1 MEKKLVKLKNGITF
15 ISQELDNVHSVTISV
30 NFKVGSLYEDQINN
44 GITHLIEHLFFRQWD
59 NLPQKQL
66 YYEMQCMGAEI
77 AAKTFHDYVSFSIT
91 VTPDSFIKA
100 FKLIT
105 KCLNKFDWTDD
116 IVKIE
121 KEVVYKQIE
130 NDYQTFDN
138 WIDSYYFKDTK
149 YEKTI
154 MGTIESVQS
163 ISLKD
168 INSWK
173 DKYFCSNNSCVAITG
188 NYSDED
194 FLTVQN
200 ILSQINSSGKL
211 AETIICY
218 PLHFEKRNISNR
230 YSLISNDTDISD
242 ITIFFDIN
250 KDYNYEL

>member
-15 ISQELDNVHSVTISV
+15 ISQKLDNVHSVTISV

-116 IVKIE
+116 IVKLKKKLFTSKLKMII
-121 KEVVYKQIE
+121 KHLIIGLIVTTLKIP
-130 NDYQTFDN
+130 N
-138 WIDSYYFKDTK
+138 TK
-149 YEKTI
+149 
-154 MGTIESVQS
+154 
-163 ISLKD
+163 
-168 INSWK
+168 
-173 DKYFCSNNSCVAITG
+173 
-188 NYSDED
+188 
-194 FLTVQN
+194 
-200 ILSQINSSGKL
+200 KL
-211 AETIICY
+211 
-218 PLHFEKRNISNR
+218 LWVRLN
-230 YSLISNDTDISD
+230 L
-242 ITIFFDIN
+242 
-250 KDYNYEL
+250 YNQYL

>member
-1 MEKKLVKLKNGITF
+1 
-15 ISQELDNVHSVTISV
+15 
-30 NFKVGSLYEDQINN
+30 
-44 GITHLIEHLFFRQWD
+44 
-59 NLPQKQL
+59 
-66 YYEMQCMGAEI
+66 MGAEI

-116 IVKIE
+116 IFKIE

-200 ILSQINSSGKL
+200 L
-211 AETIICY
+211 
-218 PLHFEKRNISNR
+218 
-230 YSLISNDTDISD
+230 SLIHI
-242 ITIFFDIN
+242 
-250 KDYNYEL
+250 

>member
-15 ISQELDNVHSVTISV
+15 ISQKLDNVHSVTISV

-154 MGTIESVQS
+154 MGTIESV
-163 ISLKD
+163 
-168 INSWK
+168 
-173 DKYFCSNNSCVAITG
+173 
-188 NYSDED
+188 
-194 FLTVQN
+194 
-200 ILSQINSSGKL
+200 
-211 AETIICY
+211 
-218 PLHFEKRNISNR
+218 
-230 YSLISNDTDISD
+230 
-242 ITIFFDIN
+242 
-250 KDYNYEL
+250 